1 METEETLRQSI
12 NWLDKIC
19 YNKEWA
25 EEIRRISSMMHRK
38 CFVIIFFFVVVS
50 EVVFFIPQLLTE
62 ALQENS
68 TINNSTSVAF
78 VRELPFAGLF
88 N

>member
-38 CFVIIFFFVVVS
+38 CFVIIFFLYSLWSCIFHS
-50 EVVFFIPQLLTE
+50 SALTE

-78 VRELPFAGLF
+78 VRELHFAGLF